1 MIHISQGHEQ
11 SIGLEV
17 LLKSLLTIPTKY
29 LEQLK
34 IHCFEETL
42 TKNLK
47 ILNIDHKFTKNSV
60 IINNLSIKIKYLEQ
74 SNLSETL
81 TSLDSAISECKNGDV
96 LLTLPSSKDQFVKN
110 DFNNNGHTEY
120 LRNIYNDSNLSM
132 AFIGPL
138 NNILLLT
145 DHIPISEIAKQIN
158 VELILNKVSKVLD
171 NISSIRK
178 IKRVMFSGINPH
190 CGEQG
195 LMGDEEKHIVKA
207 IEILKKKYT
216 EVEFIGP
223 ISGDT
228 LQFLPSNK
236 NDLLVYAAH
245 DQGLAPFK
253 TTNGLLG
260 INITFGLPFL
270 RVSPDHGTAFYLYGK
285 NEANYQGMLFVLNK
299 VLKILK

>member
-1 MIHISQGHEQ
+1 MIHISQGHEE

-29 LEQLK
+29 LDQLVL
-34 IHCFEETL
+34 HCFKDTL
-42 TKNLK
+42 TKHLE
-47 ILNIDHKFTKNSV
+47 ILNIDHHVNEAELK
-60 IINNLSIKIKYLEQ
+60 INNISIQVQYLEK
-74 SNLSETL
+74 SDLSETL
-81 TSLDSAISECKNGDV
+81 TSLDSAISECGKGDV

-120 LRNIYNDSNLSM
+120 LRNIYDDSNLSM
-132 AFIGPL
+132 AFVGPL
-138 NNILLLT
+138 NNVLLLT
-145 DHIPISEIAKQIN
+145 DHIPVREIANQIN
-158 VELILNKVSKVLD
+158 TELILNKVSKVLD
-171 NISSIRK
+171 NITSIRE

-195 LMGDEEKHIVKA
+195 LMGDEEKHIEQA
-207 IEILKKKYT
+207 IIVLKDKYKD
-216 EVEFIGP
+216 VEFIGP

-236 NDLLVYAAH
+236 SDLLVYAAH

-260 INITFGLPFL
+260 INVTFGLPFL

-299 VLKILK
+299 ILKILT

>member
-1 MIHISQGHEQ
+1 MIHISQGHEY

-17 LLKSLLTIPTKY
+17 LLKSFLTIPTKY
-29 LEQLK
+29 LVQLK
-34 IHCFEETL
+34 IHCFKNTL
-42 TKNLK
+42 ITNLDF
-47 ILNIDHKFTKNSV
+47 LNINYEITDSFI
-60 IINNLSIKIKYLEQ
+60 IINKRSIQVKYLEKQ
-74 SNLSETL
+74 DFSETL
-81 TSLDSAISECKNGDV
+81 TSLDSAISECVEGDV

-110 DFNNNGHTEY
+110 NFNNNGHTEY
-120 LRNIYNDSNLSM
+120 LRNIYNDTNLSM
-132 AFIGPL
+132 AFVGPL

-145 DHIPISEIAKQIN
+145 DHIPVREIANKIS

-171 NISSIRK
+171 NISSIRE

-195 LMGDEEKHIVKA
+195 LMGDEEKHIISA
-207 IEILKKKYT
+207 IEILKDKYSYI
-216 EVEFIGP
+216 EFIGP

-236 NDLLVYAAH
+236 NDLLVYSAH

-260 INITFGLPFL
+260 INVTFGLPFL

-299 VLKILK
+299 ILKILA

>member
-1 MIHISQGHEQ
+1 MIHISQGHEE

-29 LEQLK
+29 LDQLVL
-34 IHCFEETL
+34 HCFKDTL
-42 TKNLK
+42 TKHLE
-47 ILNIDHKFTKNSV
+47 ILNIDHHVNEAELK
-60 IINNLSIKIKYLEQ
+60 INNISIQVKYLEK
-74 SNLSETL
+74 SDLSETL
-81 TSLDSAISECKNGDV
+81 TSLDSAISECGKGDV

-120 LRNIYNDSNLSM
+120 LRNIYDDSNLSM
-132 AFIGPL
+132 AFVGPL
-138 NNILLLT
+138 NNVLLLT
-145 DHIPISEIAKQIN
+145 DHIPVREIANQIN
-158 VELILNKVSKVLD
+158 TELILNKVSKVLD
-171 NISSIRK
+171 NITSIRE

-195 LMGDEEKHIVKA
+195 LMGDEEKHIEQA
-207 IEILKKKYT
+207 IIVLKDKYKD
-216 EVEFIGP
+216 VEFIGP

-236 NDLLVYAAH
+236 SDLLVYAAH

-260 INITFGLPFL
+260 INVTFGLPFL
-270 RVSPDHGTAFYLYGK
+270 RVSP
-285 NEANYQGMLFVLNK
+285 
-299 VLKILK
+299 

>member
-1 MIHISQGHEQ
+1 MIHVSQGHEE

-29 LEQLK
+29 LNQIK
-34 IHCFEETL
+34 IHCFKETL
-42 TKNLK
+42 EKHLS
-47 ILNIDHKFTKNSV
+47 ILNIDHKISDDSIV
-60 IINNLSIKIKYLEQ
+60 INNRTILIKLLFKSE
-74 SNLSETL
+74 LSETL
-81 TSLDSAISECKNGDV
+81 TSLDSAISDCGKNDV
-96 LLTLPSSKDQFVKN
+96 LLTLPSSKDQFIKN

-132 AFIGPL
+132 AFVGPL
-138 NNILLLT
+138 NNVLLLT
-145 DHIPISEIAKQIN
+145 DHIPVKEISNQISI
-158 VELILNKVSKVLD
+158 ELITEKVSKVLD
-171 NISSIRK
+171 NIPSLRQIN
-178 IKRVMFSGINPH
+178 RVMFSGINPH

-195 LMGDEEKHIVKA
+195 LMGDEEKYIEAA
-207 IEILKKKYT
+207 IIILKDKYPD
-216 EVEFIGP
+216 VEFIGP

-228 LQFLPSNK
+228 LQFLPSTK

-260 INITFGLPFL
+260 INVTFGLPFL
-270 RVSPDHGTAFYLYGK
+270 RISPDHGTAFYLYGK

-299 VLKILK
+299 ILKILT